1 MARSMWFGAA
11 FGWMIRGISL
21 RLTRCFKEY
30 FGENPPARACVVS
43 SMVIDCKVEV
53 DCVAYKKA
61 GG

>member
-1 MARSMWFGAA
+1 V
-11 FGWMIRGISL
+11 
-21 RLTRCFKEY
+21 FKEY